1 MRLSCTS
8 CTYFLYSPV
17 VGCASGVVKESSLIS
32 WVSNPVDQILSLFE
46 KESKRACAT
55 PRTLACSLDRLLF
68 PFGSGA
74 LRRRWF
80 TYVHKNRHTLILIP
94 IANVNIASGRGEMRC
109 RCNFY
114 YPNNHS
120 RPPLKDLS
128 PRGIAQPERSNHND
142 V

>member
-8 CTYFLYSPV
+8 CTYFFCFVPQRLGHRVLSFGVLSPEKEPKSAPSGKQTYTYPV
-17 VGCASGVVKESSLIS
+17 VGCASGVVKELSLIS
-32 WVSNPVDQILSLFE
+32 WASNPVDQILSLFE
-46 KESKRACAT
+46 KESKRA
-55 PRTLACSLDRLLF
+55 
-68 PFGSGA
+68 

-80 TYVHKNRHTLILIP
+80 TYVHTIRHTLILIP

-114 YPNNHS
+114 YPNNHN

-128 PRGIAQPERSNHND
+128 PRG
-142 V
+142 